1 MSDFRTILANLRRPR
16 LLMRAARFGLED
28 YSRDRDLRRL
38 VRCQHTPD
46 HTVPTLL
53 DEEERLEQTRLRGD
67 ASYSVA
73 RHVSTCWWPFWP
85 RHGSCRVPPWPESKR
100 KGRSP
105 APFHT
110 PVLTPQTK
118 ASGISSL
125 RLATYA
131 FSASWIPSSR
141 LGCW

>member
-73 RHVSTCWWPFWP
+73 RHVDVLVALLAEARLLPRST
-85 RHGSCRVPPWPESKR
+85 
-100 KGRSP
+100 
-105 APFHT
+105 
-110 PVLTPQTK
+110 
-118 ASGISSL
+118 
-125 RLATYA
+125 LA
-131 FSASWIPSSR
+131 
-141 LGCW
+141 

>member
-46 HTVPTLL
+46 QTVPTLL

-73 RHVSTCWWPFWP
+73 RHVDVLVALLAEARLLP
-85 RHGSCRVPPWPESKR
+85 R
-100 KGRSP
+100 
-105 APFHT
+105 
-110 PVLTPQTK
+110 
-118 ASGISSL
+118 SSL
-125 RLATYA
+125 A
-131 FSASWIPSSR
+131 
-141 LGCW
+141 